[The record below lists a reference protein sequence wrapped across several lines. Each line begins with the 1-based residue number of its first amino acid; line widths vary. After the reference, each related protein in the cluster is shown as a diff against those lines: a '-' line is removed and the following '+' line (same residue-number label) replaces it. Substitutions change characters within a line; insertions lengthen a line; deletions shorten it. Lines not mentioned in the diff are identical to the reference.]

1 MPKIYFTYG
10 TSNLQP
16 YCGGWTEITAPTE
29 NQAYKIFRMLHPSE
43 SPNAPLNCA
52 GVYTEDT
59 FKKTK
64 MFAENNLG
72 AGCHESINLSVSLS
86 PITSG
91 FYIVSGDITSAEPHI
106 LRSQTDV
113 PAPVMFKITAD
124 KEMYETIYRSA
135 TGTSNTSNVDII
147 TTTYVEY
154 NNLCIALETS
164 DTHEAYAVLT
174 VNLQRLPANQAAIDT
189 NNHPEAPEFI
199 ESNNLG
205 HATGRTIKSGFC
217 EYPVYEFDMNRLPPI
232 QY

>member
-29 NQAYKIFRMLHPSE
+29 
-43 SPNAPLNCA
+43 
-52 GVYTEDT
+52 
-59 FKKTK
+59 
-64 MFAENNLG
+64 
-72 AGCHESINLSVSLS
+72 
-86 PITSG
+86 
-91 FYIVSGDITSAEPHI
+91 
-106 LRSQTDV
+106 
-113 PAPVMFKITAD
+113 
-124 KEMYETIYRSA
+124 
-135 TGTSNTSNVDII
+135 
-147 TTTYVEY
+147 
-154 NNLCIALETS
+154 
-164 DTHEAYAVLT
+164 
-174 VNLQRLPANQAAIDT
+174 NQAAIDT